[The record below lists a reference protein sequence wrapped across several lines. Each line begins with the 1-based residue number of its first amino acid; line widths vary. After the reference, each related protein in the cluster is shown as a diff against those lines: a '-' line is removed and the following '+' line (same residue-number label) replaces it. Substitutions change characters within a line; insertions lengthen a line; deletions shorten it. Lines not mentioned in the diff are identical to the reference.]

1 MIKKEDMML
10 GSEWLKTRKRMIKL
24 YQIVLNLSLVILSLI
39 LIYCLFKEL
48 FYILND
54 ASRGNLDVHEIFG
67 KVLIFFLYFGFISM
81 IVKYFSENYHF
92 PLRYLLYIGITATI
106 RYVIVNNGDTMRDL
120 WSAGVIFVLIISYQL
135 LPPPETNKD

>member
-1 MIKKEDMML
+1 MML
-10 GSEWLKTRKRMIKL
+10 GSEWLKTRKWMIKL

-48 FYILND
+48 FDILND
-54 ASRGNLDVHEIFG
+54 ASRGNSDVHEIFG

-81 IVKYFSENYHF
+81 IVKYFGENYHF

>member
-1 MIKKEDMML
+1 
-10 GSEWLKTRKRMIKL
+10 
-24 YQIVLNLSLVILSLI
+24 
-39 LIYCLFKEL
+39 
-48 FYILND
+48 
-54 ASRGNLDVHEIFG
+54 
-67 KVLIFFLYFGFISM
+67 M

-135 LPPPETNKD
+135 LPPPETNKE

>member
-1 MIKKEDMML
+1 MML
-10 GSEWLKTRKRMIKL
+10 GSEWLKTRKWMIKL

-54 ASRGNLDVHEIFG
+54 VYRGNLDVHEIFG

>member
-1 MIKKEDMML
+1 ML